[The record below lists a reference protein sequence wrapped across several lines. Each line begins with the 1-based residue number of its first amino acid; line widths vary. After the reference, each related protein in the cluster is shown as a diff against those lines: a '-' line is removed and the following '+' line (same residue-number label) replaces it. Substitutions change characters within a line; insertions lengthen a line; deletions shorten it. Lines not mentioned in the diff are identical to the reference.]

1 MSDIV
6 NVIQSLN
13 QKNNNNYEFVIRGE
27 PTTEAEYNNNV
38 DFISGADANGL
49 AIFSETKPYTWSQIQ
64 TELPLTR
71 FNTAMANLRAKRDAL
86 LNETDWIVT
95 KAKETGTTIPTAWK
109 TYRQALRDITENLT
123 TVEEVNAVV
132 FPDKP

>member
-1 MSDIV
+1 MIIDAILRINPNAEVNINGDNIDTCTIDWLNGTTPISKSDIQAQLPIV
-6 NVIQSLN
+6 EFDIAIRDLRT
-13 QKNNNNYEFVIRGE
+13 KRNN
-27 PTTEAEYNNNV
+27 
-38 DFISGADANGL
+38 L
-49 AIFSETKPYTWSQIQ
+49 LSETDY
-64 TELPLTR
+64 
-71 FNTAMANLRAKRDAL
+71 
-86 LNETDWIVT
+86 IVI

>member
-1 MSDIV
+1 MLDIA
-6 NVIQSLN
+6 NILISLN
-13 QKNNNNYEFVIRGE
+13 KRNNNNHEFVVYGN
-27 PTTEAEYNNNV
+27 PTTEQELIKNV
-38 DFISGADANGL
+38 NFTSGN
-49 AIFSETKPYTWSQIQ
+49 YTWAEVQA
-64 TELPLTR
+64 EKPLAE
-71 FNTAMANLRAKRDAL
+71 FDNAMANLRAKRNTL
-86 LNETDWIVT
+86 LTESDYIVI

>member
-1 MSDIV
+1 MKKMVNGVLTDMTEEDITQY
-6 NVIQSLN
+6 NIDQANAPS
-13 QKNNNNYEFVIRGE
+13 EFTVQM
-27 PTTEAEYNNNV
+27 EY
-38 DFISGADANGL
+38 
-49 AIFSETKPYTWSQIQ
+49 
-64 TELPLTR
+64 
-71 FNTAMANLRAKRDAL
+71 LREKRDML

-132 FPDKP
+132 FPTKP

>member
-1 MSDIV
+1 
-6 NVIQSLN
+6 
-13 QKNNNNYEFVIRGE
+13 
-27 PTTEAEYNNNV
+27 
-38 DFISGADANGL
+38 
-49 AIFSETKPYTWSQIQ
+49 
-64 TELPLTR
+64 
-71 FNTAMANLRAKRDAL
+71 MANEGKVVILNPDGTQKEVRDPTSDEQTLFAGNPFQSALRDLRQTRDAL
-86 LNETDWIVT
+86 LLDTDWVVI

>member
-1 MSDIV
+1 MANLSTKIKLFCEANNINKIDFLQDVIIENNGEGDFIKEWNLDINQPSQSDLE
-6 NVIQSLN
+6 Q
-13 QKNNNNYEFVIRGE
+13 
-27 PTTEAEYNNNV
+27 YNN
-38 DFISGADANGL
+38 SGNLNEAL
-49 AIFSETKPYTWSQIQ
+49 S
-64 TELPLTR
+64 
-71 FNTAMANLRAKRDAL
+71 NLRAKRDEL
-86 LNETDWIVT
+86 LNQSDYIVI